1 MSKHFKLGASLLV
14 AAGSFVMVG
23 AAPAN
28 AAPCPNGSVGLG
40 TLTPLAF
47 SCTQGGFTFTL
58 NSFTGFSALDAISFS
73 NPDPN
78 IFTYSLQGN
87 VTWTGATARSLVYS
101 IISPNG
107 KKLTDFT
114 SSISSSVGNPK
125 EGIFDVTGTPG
136 TAKATLK
143 NMTAVAGS
151 QTYATPLVSDSFTAA
166 LSGITGNGIQSVQST
181 YFVAQDSTSPVPGPL
196 PILGAAAAFG
206 FSRKL
211 RSRIKLSA

>member
-1 MSKHFKLGASLLV
+1 LV

-28 AAPCPNGSVGLG
+28 AAACPNGSVAISS
-40 TLTPLAF
+40 LTPLAF

-58 NSFTGFSALDAISFS
+58 NSFTGFTGLDAITFS
-73 NPDPN
+73 NPDAN
-78 IFTYSLQGN
+78 SFTYSFQGN
-87 VTWTGATARSLVYS
+87 VTWTGSTTRSFNYS
-101 IISPNG
+101 ITSPNG
-107 KKLTDFT
+107 KKLKDFT
-114 SSISSSVGNPK
+114 SAVSSSIGNPK
-125 EGIFDVTGTPG
+125 AGTFAVTGNPG
-136 TAKATLK
+136 TATATLT
-143 NMTAVAGS
+143 NMTAVGGS

-181 YFVAQDSTSPVPGPL
+181 YYVAQDATTSTPGPL
-196 PILGAAAAFG
+196 PIIGAASAFG